1 MAIPLADFITYVTE
15 HPLGV
20 VATLNAERGPE
31 AALLSFAPL
40 PDGDL
45 LFDTQT
51 ASRKACNLA
60 TDPRI
65 ALVIGTTEE
74 SSIQVEGT
82 AAFPADAAEQRAWAA
97 AYEARFPDSQAA
109 DAAFTIVRVHP
120 HWLRHYIV
128 GDTIHEGPVD
138 WA

>member
-1 MAIPLADFITYVTE
+1 M
-15 HPLGV
+15 
-20 VATLNAERGPE
+20 
-31 AALLSFAPL
+31 
-40 PDGDL
+40 
-45 LFDTQT
+45 LFDAQVS
-51 ASRKACNLA
+51 SRKAHNLA
-60 TDPRI
+60 ADPRV

>member
-1 MAIPLADFITYVTE
+1 MAIPLPDFIAYVTE

-20 VATLNAERGPE
+20 VATLNVERGPE

-40 PDGDL
+40 PDGDV
-45 LFDTQT
+45 LFDTQVS
-51 ASRKACNLA
+51 SRKAHNLA
-60 TDPRI
+60 ADPRV

-82 AAFPADAAEQRAWAA
+82 ASLPRDATEQQAWVR
-97 AYEARFPDSQAA
+97 AYEQRFPDSQAS
-109 DAAFTIVRVHP
+109 DNAFTMVRVHP
-120 HWLRHYIV
+120 RWLRHYIV
-128 GDTIHEGPVD
+128 GGCLHEGDVA